1 MCNLAAH
8 RHLMEA
14 DVDKCAARR
23 AAVARVG
30 ALEADVAGACGLAMV
45 YCTPGLRTTPEY
57 AAFLTRLAGG
67 AHRRGYLCMQAERL
81 SVMHCQAGAGRL
93 HEVQGCLMRTD
104 RDSQLA
110 RHGQVLCR
118 C

>member
-1 MCNLAAH
+1 MLKCAARHALMQLRAYAVAAH

-67 AHRRGYLCMQAERL
+67 AHRRGSLRMQAKRL
-81 SVMHCQAGAGRL
+81 CVMCGA
-93 HEVQGCLMRTD
+93 T
-104 RDSQLA
+104 
-110 RHGQVLCR
+110 
-118 C
+118 

>member
-1 MCNLAAH
+1 
-8 RHLMEA
+8 MEA

-45 YCTPGLRTTPEY
+45 YCMPGLRTAPEY

-67 AHRRGYLCMQAERL
+67 AHRREQF
-81 SVMHCQAGAGRL
+81 VHAGRAPVCHAL
-93 HEVQGCLMRTD
+93 SGGSVGT
-104 RDSQLA
+104 A
-110 RHGQVLCR
+110 RHARVWRAHCTAKCLLWHAEHRGI
-118 C
+118 

>member
-1 MCNLAAH
+1 M
-8 RHLMEA
+8 
-14 DVDKCAARR
+14 DKCAARR

-67 AHRRGYLCMQAERL
+67 AHRRGCLRMQAERL
-81 SVMHCQAGAGRL
+81 SVMHF
-93 HEVQGCLMRTD
+93 
-104 RDSQLA
+104 
-110 RHGQVLCR
+110 
-118 C
+118 